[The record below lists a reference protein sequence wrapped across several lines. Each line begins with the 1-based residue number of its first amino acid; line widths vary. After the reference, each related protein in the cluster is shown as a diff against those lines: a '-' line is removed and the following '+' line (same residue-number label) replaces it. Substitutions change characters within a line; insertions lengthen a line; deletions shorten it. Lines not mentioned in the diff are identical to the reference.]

1 MAASA
6 ATRGNRNLIGEM
18 MLDALAADLQGE
30 LRGRNA
36 SFGAVSTDTRSLRA
50 GELFLALAGENF
62 DGNEFVP
69 EALRRDAAGAVVSR
83 FSDVDLPQLR
93 VADTGLALARIAA
106 RNRERSRAK
115 VIAVTGS
122 QGKTTVKE
130 MLGAILAR
138 EGNCLATQ
146 ANLNNTVGV
155 PLTLLGLEAEHRFA
169 VIEMGANQAGE
180 IAFCTACARPDIA
193 LITNAAMAHTEGFGG
208 LPGVVQAKGE
218 IIDGLKPDGT
228 LLLNAADPNVDSWRR
243 RGAAHRIRHFGLHQ
257 APGQGQAH
265 YFARDIELNSSGQP
279 LFTLVAPE
287 GETRIR
293 LRLLGGHNVANA
305 VAAAAAAFA
314 AGAGLASVR
323 AGLEAV
329 TPAPGRLCAIAGRDG
344 LRLIDDSY
352 NANPDSFRAAIDLLA
367 ALPAP
372 RMLIAGDMFELGP
385 GAEALHRAVGRH
397 GADCGIESLWATGEL
412 CRHMVHGFGGGGR
425 HFNQRRELIEAL
437 DGALQNEG
445 VILVKG
451 SRGARMD
458 EVVAAL
464 RDGGQ
469 G

>member
-1 MAASA
+1 MAAPA

-18 MLDALAADLQGE
+18 MLGALAADLPGE
-30 LRGRNA
+30 LRGRNVG
-36 SFGAVSTDTRSLRA
+36 FGAVSTDTRSLRA

-69 EALRRDAAGAVVSR
+69 EALRRGAAGAVVSR

-106 RNRERSRAK
+106 RNRERSRAT

-138 EGNCLATQ
+138 EGNCLATE

-228 LLLNAADPNVDSWRR
+228 LLLNAADPNVDPWRR
-243 RGAAHRIRHFGLHQ
+243 RGAAHRVRHFSAHE
-257 APGQGQAH
+257 APGRAD

-293 LRLLGGHNVANA
+293 LGLLGGHNVANA

-323 AGLEAV
+323 EGLEAV
-329 TPAPGRLCAIAGRDG
+329 TPAPGRLCAIAGYGG

-372 RMLIAGDMFELGP
+372 RMLIAGDMFELGS

-397 GADCGIESLWATGEL
+397 GADRGIESLWATGEL
-412 CRHMVHGFGGGGR
+412 CRHMVRGFGGGGR
-425 HFNQRRELIEAL
+425 HFKQRRELIEAL
-437 DGALQNEG
+437 DGALQDQG

-458 EVVAAL
+458 QVVAAL